1 MPNLNTTVIPKP
13 KVDQDLK
20 AFKTVKKLFRDD
32 KGEPFEMTPGQIEIF
47 RAIYERKHPRV
58 QVETYTQ
65 YGKSDVVSMAV
76 LLRATTFPERWPIL
90 APTMPKTKII
100 MEKVIKHIFESEYIK
115 SKFRPG
121 KEESMERIKR
131 QRSQSK
137 LTFKVDRAGNMG
149 EIYVLSAQAGR
160 KTEDAGDIL
169 MGFGAPN
176 LIEDESA
183 LIPDKLRGKIIR
195 MLGGHKDNF
204 LCKIGN
210 TFTRGHFLRTHDDPK
225 YRNIHID
232 YKQGIAEG
240 RVTQEFIEEARGEC
254 NDPILFDIL
263 YNCKFPKE
271 ADIDSGNW
279 IILIHEADI
288 RDSMKRTQ
296 VEPKGVRRLGVD
308 VSRGGR
314 DSNVWYLRTNNLA
327 KKLKKDKDPD
337 LMSVA
342 KTTMEIMEK
351 EHIRAEDVYIDD
363 VGYGGGVVDRCKDKG
378 FEVNGVSEQSSAENK
393 DKFANMKAEMYSLGA
408 QWIREGG
415 TILDDP
421 DLFYQ
426 LSKARYKPNSSGRM
440 LIKPKDL
447 LRREGMDS
455 PDDLDAFMLTFA
467 TQGKIIVVAHATPS
481 APNFYPEIGI

>member
-160 KTEDAGDIL
+160 KTE
-169 MGFGAPN
+169 
-176 LIEDESA
+176 ESCQ
-183 LIPDKLRGKIIR
+183 K
-195 MLGGHKDNF
+195 
-204 LCKIGN
+204 
-210 TFTRGHFLRTHDDPK
+210 
-225 YRNIHID
+225 
-232 YKQGIAEG
+232 
-240 RVTQEFIEEARGEC
+240 
-254 NDPILFDIL
+254 
-263 YNCKFPKE
+263 
-271 ADIDSGNW
+271 
-279 IILIHEADI
+279 
-288 RDSMKRTQ
+288 
-296 VEPKGVRRLGVD
+296 
-308 VSRGGR
+308 
-314 DSNVWYLRTNNLA
+314 
-327 KKLKKDKDPD
+327 
-337 LMSVA
+337 
-342 KTTMEIMEK
+342 
-351 EHIRAEDVYIDD
+351 
-363 VGYGGGVVDRCKDKG
+363 
-378 FEVNGVSEQSSAENK
+378 
-393 DKFANMKAEMYSLGA
+393 
-408 QWIREGG
+408 
-415 TILDDP
+415 
-421 DLFYQ
+421 
-426 LSKARYKPNSSGRM
+426 
-440 LIKPKDL
+440 
-447 LRREGMDS
+447 
-455 PDDLDAFMLTFA
+455 
-467 TQGKIIVVAHATPS
+467 
-481 APNFYPEIGI
+481 